1 MNVKYWLQAV
11 VMDFV
16 IAGLAYF
23 WIATDSEG
31 ALRLLL
37 FVMWTLSVFQLIGA
51 FGAKA
56 GQIRK
61 RPKGFVYYHTATE
74 VLFISGAVWFG
85 YIGLAV
91 FRIFTVILWEGARMA
106 RAREVPVPS
115 TEKEAA

>member
-11 VMDFV
+11 VMDFA

-23 WIATDSEG
+23 WITANSAG

-51 FGAKA
+51 LGAKA
-56 GQIRK
+56 GQMRR
-61 RPKGFVYYHTATE
+61 RPKGFAYYNTATE
-74 VLFISGAVWFG
+74 VFFIAGAVWFG
-85 YIGLAV
+85 YIGLAA
-91 FRIFTVILWEGARMA
+91 FRTFTVILWEGAHMA
-106 RAREVPVPS
+106 REREAQVPS